1 MTDHGEKL
9 KVLLTG
15 ASGAIGTGFRKDEGH
30 RYVLRLAVRP
40 GGSKLSGTAGHEV
53 VQLDVSDLESCRR
66 ACEGIDVVVHLA
78 ADPSPDAD
86 FHDSLLANNIT
97 GTYNI
102 FRAAADQGC
111 RRVVFA
117 SSVHAVEGYPRG
129 RELSPQD
136 PVRPRNMYG
145 VTKCFGEATAHSFA
159 VSEGLQSVC
168 LRIGGYEQ
176 EPKGANGTGDP
187 YDWSGYVSR
196 RDLNQLIVQAVE
208 RPLPDP
214 ANGSVIVHA
223 VSENAFKRL
232 DITATRDLFGY
243 DPQDDA
249 FRKAGFPVSG

>member
-1 MTDHGEKL
+1 MTDHGGKPTI
-9 KVLLTG
+9 LLTG

-30 RYVLRLAVRP
+30 RYALRLGVRP
-40 GGSKLSGTAGHEV
+40 GGSKLSGSGGHEV
-53 VQLDVSDLESCRR
+53 VQLDVADLESCRA
-66 ACEGIDVVVHLA
+66 ACAGIDVVIHLA

-97 GTYNI
+97 GTYNV

-117 SSVHAVEGYPRG
+117 SSVHAIEGYPRE
-129 RELSPQD
+129 RELSPHD

-145 VTKCFGEATAHSFA
+145 VSKCFGEATAHYFA
-159 VSEGLQSVC
+159 VAEGLESVC

-176 EPKGANGTGDP
+176 EPDPADGKGNP
-187 YDWSGYVSR
+187 YDWSLYVSR

-214 ANGSVIVHA
+214 NGGSVIVHA
-223 VSENAFKRL
+223 VSDNAFKRL

-249 FRKAGFPVSG
+249 FRKAGFPATR